1 MASPGEANVKP
12 PLTRVILGWMVHFYT
27 ACGMLVAS
35 WIAIILMRPAFSHD
49 DARVCFLLMLLATLI
64 DATDGTLA
72 RMVRI
77 KETIPSFDGRR
88 LDDLTDFLTF
98 TCLPL
103 WLILRAGLL
112 PGECEWALLV
122 ALIASAYGFCQTNIK
137 TSDGSFVGFPSY
149 WNITALCM
157 ILLPVRGPAAVG
169 VVLFFSLMTFVPS
182 RYSYPTQ
189 PGKWNR
195 VMLALSVPWVALLL
209 GLLAWP
215 WETAPEDWD
224 AVNRWKVWAVGSY
237 PAFYLLSAWWLSVSR
252 LVSGGSSVR

>member
-1 MASPGEANVKP
+1 M
-12 PLTRVILGWMVHFYT
+12 
-27 ACGMLVAS
+27 
-35 WIAIILMRPAFSHD
+35 
-49 DARVCFLLMLLATLI
+49 
-64 DATDGTLA
+64 
-72 RMVRI
+72 
-77 KETIPSFDGRR
+77 
-88 LDDLTDFLTF
+88 
-98 TCLPL
+98 
-103 WLILRAGLL
+103 ILRAGLL

-237 PAFYLLSAWWLSVSR
+237 PAFYLLSAWWLSLSR